1 MTTEGPAG
9 VVDLTVVLVTYN
21 GRDMALQTLRSALA
35 AGGDAEIDWVVVDNA
50 STDGTPEAI
59 EAEFP
64 AVEVRRRPN
73 RGFAAG
79 NNAGLEGARGRYVLL
94 LNPDVEIDVGTLA
107 DVVLLMDEHPAVG
120 AGGVI
125 QRSSSG
131 EVFPSAW
138 RFPSPARQWGEAL
151 AARRWP
157 ILRQLQ
163 EADVDEDNYREE
175 HDVDW
180 ITGSFLI
187 VRREAVADAGPMDER
202 FFLYAEETDWCLRIH
217 QAGWSIRHFPQVE
230 ITHHHGNGVQPALT
244 AHLAH
249 SKRMYAEKHFRPA
262 GRLGFLSA
270 LAFRHGVRWIA
281 FRALATTGKP
291 RFAVRAAAERIG
303 LLVVLGRH
311 VPQRP
316 A

>member
-1 MTTEGPAG
+1 MSVTGDQEPI
-9 VVDLTVVLVTYN
+9 DLTVVMVTYN
-21 GRDMALQTLRSALA
+21 GRDMALQTLRSAMA
-35 AGGDAEIDWVVVDNA
+35 AEGPIAVDWVVVDND
-50 STDGTPEAI
+50 SSDGTPDAI
-59 EAEFP
+59 EAAFP
-64 AVEVRRRPN
+64 GVEVRRRAN

-79 NNAGLEGARGRYVLL
+79 NNAGLHDARGRYVLL
-94 LNPDVEIDVGTLA
+94 LNPDVEIDVGSLA
-107 DVVLLMDEHPAVG
+107 DVVRLMDDRPEVG

-157 ILRQLQ
+157 IMRHLQ
-163 EADVDEDNYREE
+163 EADVDAANYREE

-187 VRREAVADAGPMDER
+187 VRGEVVRTVGLMDER
-202 FFLYAEETDWCLRIH
+202 FFLYNEETDWCLRIS
-217 QAGWSIRHFPQVE
+217 QAGWALRHLPQVE
-230 ITHHHGNGVQPALT
+230 ITHHHGNGIQPSLT

-249 SKRMYAEKHFRPA
+249 SKRMYAEKHF
-262 GRLGFLSA
+262 GRRGRIAFVSA

-281 FRALATTGKP
+281 FRALALTG
-291 RFAVRAAAERIG
+291 RESYAVRATAERRG
-303 LLVVLGRH
+303 LLVAVGRH
-311 VPQRP
+311 TPERP